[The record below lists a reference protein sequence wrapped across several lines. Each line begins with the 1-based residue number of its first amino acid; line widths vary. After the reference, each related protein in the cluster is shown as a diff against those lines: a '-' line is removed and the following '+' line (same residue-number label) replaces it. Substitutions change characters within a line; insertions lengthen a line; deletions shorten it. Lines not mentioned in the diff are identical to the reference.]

1 MLFSHH
7 FTFLSD
13 IANAMRH
20 SDAGEET
27 QVQVCVRARPLLQ
40 NEASHYERQCIRVA
54 DGTSIVVGNDRAF
67 GFDRVFASDVGGE
80 AIFSAVGHPTMEAF
94 LDGFNATILA
104 YGQTGAGKTYTMN
117 DLIKRCVHHLQNV
130 APHDCRLNL
139 TVLEIYN
146 EQVIDLLDPS
156 RPRLQVREGCDGD
169 VFAAGQMVAEVAAAA
184 ELLSYIETAT
194 SSRSTA
200 STNTNAT
207 SSRSH
212 CIATVTL
219 TTTTDGGRVT
229 SRLNFVDLAGSE
241 RLKKAHAAGSGSERV
256 REGIHINGGL
266 LALGNV
272 IHALC
277 DGKSHVPFRS
287 SKLTRMLQSS
297 LAGNSRTVMIACVS
311 SSDQSMDE
319 TLNTLKY
326 ADRARR
332 IRLRVSRNAL
342 MVDDASQSKLI
353 MMLRGEVRNL
363 QSTLLEHH
371 IPLPQGSGPGDDDRT
386 LYDPDSTR
394 DFQKR
399 VITLEEELARE
410 KRFSRTLEEDLYR
423 AEFCAMRE
431 LETVKE
437 LQRKLQDLE
446 RANKNGTAANG
457 GPAEPRVAAEH
468 PEPDDDSQQL
478 SADVEHHLNERVS
491 QIKEL
496 EDGQIAYQRTVDDYQ
511 RRLKTVLQDKL
522 RLQRELESAELR
534 LEETQMEAHKKE
546 QHRASLKA
554 SFEARLRAAEVAAAE
569 YRRRVKDAEAVIKSR
584 TADEEQLAK
593 LRREAAAL
601 TDQLH
606 RQRNQSR
613 HEHIKLGKLVVN
625 QQTELTSLSRKVRE
639 LETQKSNLQQTPR
652 RNVSTKAAPPESIP
666 RARHEEAP
674 RTATPPPYQPKGAER
689 RGLEAAIAS
698 LMSLDQDLADAE
710 KERESIRNALEVAQ
724 ASSETARWRR
734 ALKGFQ
740 LRLEQVESEMRQCD
754 AAASKD
760 ESTYRRHHHLL
771 EEKRSIQKKM
781 TQLDDLRPACDD
793 AMDQLREVEER
804 IDSLRAARTY
814 RMKVVRSMQQ
824 ESDSS
829 PRRSP
834 SPRQHDQHGLRDT
847 VRAQQL
853 LIEELN
859 QRITD
864 QALLLQ
870 QLLPVSKEASRT
882 MLLRGEH

>member
-1 MLFSHH
+1 
-7 FTFLSD
+7 
-13 IANAMRH
+13 MRTGTD
-20 SDAGEET
+20 DAAET
-27 QVQVCVRARPLLQ
+27 QVQVCVRARPLLP

-54 DGTSIVVGNDRAF
+54 DGNSIVVGNDRAF
-67 GFDRVFASDVGGE
+67 GFDRVFAADVGGE
-80 AIFSAVGHPTMEAF
+80 AIFSAVGHPTIEAF

-104 YGQTGAGKTYTMN
+104 YGQTGAGKTFTMN
-117 DLIKRCVHHLQNV
+117 DLMKRCVHHLHKV
-130 APHDCRLNL
+130 LSHDCKMTLS
-139 TVLEIYN
+139 VLEVYN

-156 RPRLQVREGCDGD
+156 RPRLQVREGNDGD
-169 VFAAGQMVAEVAAAA
+169 VFAAGQMVAEVTAAAD
-184 ELLSYIETAT
+184 LLSYIEAAT

-212 CIATVTL
+212 CIATVML
-219 TTTTDGGRVT
+219 TTKSDTGRVT

-241 RLKKAHAAGSGSERV
+241 RIKKAHTTANTGGTERV

-332 IRLRVSRNAL
+332 IRLKVSRNAHVL
-342 MVDDASQSKLI
+342 DEGDQTKII
-353 MMLRGEVRNL
+353 MMLRNEVKNL
-363 QSTLLEHH
+363 QATLLEHH
-371 IPLPQGSGPGDDDRT
+371 IPVPQDGSGDDDRT

-437 LQRKLQDLE
+437 LQRKIQILE
-446 RANKNGTAANG
+446 RANRDSAAANVEQPDVKPLEEDENDAAHQQPSG
-457 GPAEPRVAAEH
+457 AE
-468 PEPDDDSQQL
+468 
-478 SADVEHHLNERVS
+478 VEQHLEERFA
-491 QIKEL
+491 QIKQL
-496 EDGQIAYQRTVDDYQ
+496 EDGQMAYQRTVDDYQ
-511 RRLKTVLQDKL
+511 RRLKTVLQDKV
-522 RLQRELESAELR
+522 RLQRELETAEQR
-534 LEETQMEAHKKE
+534 LEETQMEAQKKE

-554 SFEARLRAAEVAAAE
+554 SFDARLRAAEVAAAE
-569 YRRRVKDAEAVIKSR
+569 YRRRVKDAEAVMKSR
-584 TADEEQLAK
+584 SADEEQLAK

-601 TDQLH
+601 TEQLQ

-625 QQTELTSLSRKVRE
+625 QRTELNSLSRKLRE
-639 LETQKSNLQQTPR
+639 LETQKTTQPTPR
-652 RNVSTKAAPPESIP
+652 RNIAAKVTPTASIP
-666 RARHEEAP
+666 RSRHEDP
-674 RTATPPPYQPKGAER
+674 RTSTPPPAAQDSTE

-698 LMSLDQDLADAE
+698 LMSLDQDIADAE
-710 KERESIRNALEVAQ
+710 RERESIRNALEVAQ

-740 LRLEQVESEMRQCD
+740 LRLDQVEEEMRQYD
-754 AAASKD
+754 GNTTSND
-760 ESTYRRHHHLL
+760 ETTYRRHHLL
-771 EEKRSIQKKM
+771 KEERRSIQKKM

-824 ESDSS
+824 SS
-829 PRRSP
+829 SEEPHRQP
-834 SPRQHDQHGLRDT
+834 SPPRQNDQHGLRDT
-847 VRAQQL
+847 VRAQQM

-870 QLLPVSKEASRT
+870 QLLPLSKEANRT
-882 MLLRGEH
+882 MLLRGGD